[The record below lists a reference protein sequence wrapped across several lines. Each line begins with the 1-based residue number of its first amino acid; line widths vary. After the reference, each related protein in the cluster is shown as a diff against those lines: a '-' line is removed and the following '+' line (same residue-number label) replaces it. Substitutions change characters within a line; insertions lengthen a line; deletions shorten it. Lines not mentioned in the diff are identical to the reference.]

1 VSWFA
6 RRRTPLFVQTLALAV
21 IGAAGWAL
29 YSSDAAVKGRE
40 RESRLAEARASGEG
54 AAVLRT
60 RVDVVS
66 ALRRSEAREVELSG
80 VLEPARA
87 TWVSAEVAGSIVEI
101 PAAEHAFVEEGE
113 VLVRLDAS
121 LPRAELIRAQASYDL
136 ALAEL
141 ERQRQLGT
149 RSVASESELDRA
161 RAEERRRYAAL
172 LEARTRLADT
182 EIVAPFDG
190 LVNSLDLDP
199 GAYVSPGTPIAEV
212 LDVALLELTLPVS
225 DRQVGAIAVGALAS
239 VRVDALGN
247 EGVAGRVV
255 RKGGAPQTE
264 TQRYPVVLSL
274 DNASGTLLPGM
285 LAHAMLEVGTA
296 PAIRLPASAV
306 IREFELDYVF
316 VVDANGRVRRT
327 RVSTRPVPFRPERVE
342 VLDGLEDGAKVVVS
356 GVSQLRDGAEV
367 EIQP

>member
-1 VSWFA
+1 M
-6 RRRTPLFVQTLALAV
+6 QTLALVV
-21 IGAAGWAL
+21 IGAAVWAL

-40 RESRLAEARASGEG
+40 RESRLVEARASGAT
-54 AAVLRT
+54 AA
-60 RVDVVS
+60 
-66 ALRRSEAREVELSG
+66 ALRSRVAVVAAERRPEMREVELSG

-87 TWVSAEVAGSIVEI
+87 TWVSAEVAGSVVEVPI
-101 PAAEHAFVEEGE
+101 EEFAVVEEGT
-113 VLVRLDAS
+113 VLVRLDDA

-172 LEARTRLADT
+172 LEAQTRLADT
-182 EIVAPFDG
+182 VIVAPFDG

-199 GAYVSPGTPIAEV
+199 GTYVSPGTPIVEV
-212 LDVALLELTLPVS
+212 LDVERLELTLAVS
-225 DRQVGAIAVGALAS
+225 DRQVGAISVGDVAP
-239 VRVDALGN
+239 VRVDALGS
-247 EGVAGRVV
+247 ERVAGRVV
-255 RKGGAPQTE
+255 RKGGAPQAD

-274 DNASGTLLPGM
+274 DNEPGRLLPGM
-285 LAHAMLEVGTA
+285 LAHAMLQVGAA
-296 PAIRLPASAV
+296 PAIRLPARAV

-316 VVDANGRVRRT
+316 VVDGEGRVRRT
-327 RVSTRPVPFRPERVE
+327 RVATRPVPFRPERVE
-342 VLDGLEDGAKVVVS
+342 VLDGLEEGAKVVVS
-356 GVSQLRDGAEV
+356 GLSPLRDGAEV